1 MKRIIFHLTHLGTSR
16 MERRRI
22 ILGTSDSAP
31 LAWIFL
37 WIKLR
42 RMFMDNRLAVISIIV
57 NDSEASSEINKL
69 LHDFSS
75 YIVGRMGMPYK
86 KRDVSIIC
94 IVMDAPED
102 VISSLSG
109 KLGMLKRVSIKTT
122 FSKK

>member
-1 MKRIIFHLTHLGTSR
+1 
-16 MERRRI
+16 
-22 ILGTSDSAP
+22 
-31 LAWIFL
+31 
-37 WIKLR
+37 
-42 RMFMDNRLAVISIIV
+42 MFMDNRLAVISIIV

>member
-1 MKRIIFHLTHLGTSR
+1 
-16 MERRRI
+16 
-22 ILGTSDSAP
+22 
-31 LAWIFL
+31 
-37 WIKLR
+37 
-42 RMFMDNRLAVISIIV
+42 MDNRLAVISIIV
-57 NDSEASSEINKL
+57 NDTDASSEINKL

>member
-1 MKRIIFHLTHLGTSR
+1 
-16 MERRRI
+16 
-22 ILGTSDSAP
+22 
-31 LAWIFL
+31 
-37 WIKLR
+37 
-42 RMFMDNRLAVISIIV
+42 MDNRLAVISIIV

>member
-1 MKRIIFHLTHLGTSR
+1 
-16 MERRRI
+16 
-22 ILGTSDSAP
+22 
-31 LAWIFL
+31 
-37 WIKLR
+37 
-42 RMFMDNRLAVISIIV
+42 MDNRLAVISIIV
-57 NDSEASSEINKL
+57 NDTEASSEINKL